1 MVLSI
6 SHSKWN
12 SVYIIYFKKC
22 PFQLFFGSFSME
34 KHENPDPEE
43 LMCKHK
49 MVDLVDEVPE
59 IDSLLLVS
67 FLKLLII

>member
-1 MVLSI
+1 MSI
-6 SHSKWN
+6 PTFSW
-12 SVYIIYFKKC
+12 
-22 PFQLFFGSFSME
+22 GSFSME

>member
-1 MVLSI
+1 
-6 SHSKWN
+6 
-12 SVYIIYFKKC
+12 
-22 PFQLFFGSFSME
+22 ME

-43 LMCKHK
+43 LMWKHK